1 MTYTTE
7 NLLENAYRATQ
18 QGVPLQVMV
27 DTTYR
32 LVIEGHGTILIG
44 HIVAYGGVSS
54 EDTHG
59 HQHCLQAVK
68 DCAEAL
74 MAEKQQG
81 VHWSSGNA
89 RMHLLKFDRLTRFDA
104 CRRHCQSVHMRR
116 KVCGT
121 GRLAAGHGL
130 LYLIT

>member
-81 VHWSSGNA
+81 VHWSSGIG
-89 RMHLLKFDRLTRFDA
+89 HLL
-104 CRRHCQSVHMRR
+104 
-116 KVCGT
+116 
-121 GRLAAGHGL
+121 GRAR
-130 LYLIT
+130 